1 LQGVAGPLLPHKAS
15 GNPAQ
20 FGVDELDQLFQRR
33 RIARAP
39 SQ

>member
-1 LQGVAGPLLPHKAS
+1 VSGALLPHKAS

-20 FGVDELDQLFQRR
+20 FGVDERDQSFQRR